1 MGGTLFERLHVP
13 SPGNTRESGQDSN
26 DFIGKSEG
34 SSTLGTPTMPSMNA
48 PPGARRSRRGP
59 WYRREPHH
67 GNPCD
72 EDQGYEDRGY
82 RLTSGHEPDIT
93 NNHDTDV
100 PEESKS
106 PKRRKKVVKQQK
118 KRRVT
123 NEQQKRASSCCDD
136 TDFTLINES

>member
-26 DFIGKSEG
+26 DFIGNNER

-48 PPGARRSRRGP
+48 PPGARRSRQEP
-59 WYRREPHH
+59 WYRIEPRH

-82 RLTSGHEPDIT
+82 RPTPCTFPKTSGSTTPSRSTAIPTTGIYTEG
-93 NNHDTDV
+93 
-100 PEESKS
+100 
-106 PKRRKKVVKQQK
+106 
-118 KRRVT
+118 
-123 NEQQKRASSCCDD
+123 
-136 TDFTLINES
+136 